1 MDLGL
6 EGKVAII
13 TGSTRGIG
21 RSIALELAAEGAR
34 VVICGRGEQN
44 LKETSDEIR
53 MRGGD
58 VLAVQGDVAQLDSLA
73 NIVKAAKQHFGGID
87 ILVHNA
93 GGSTGGQLQ
102 ETRDDE
108 WEAAFRLN
116 VIVGAQAA
124 RLCVPSMQERGGGV
138 IVMTASIWGRE
149 AGGRLTYNPA
159 KAAEISL
166 CKALACELA
175 ASNIRVNAVA
185 PGSIRFPGGSWDKRV
200 QADPEGMKE
209 FVKRELPFGRFGQ
222 PEEVANVV
230 AFLCSAKASWVSG
243 ACLVVDGCQSRSN
256 I

>member
-6 EGKVAII
+6 KDKVAII

-21 RSIALELAAEGAR
+21 RSIALALADEGTR
-34 VVICGRGEQN
+34 VVICGRGEEH
-44 LKETSDEIR
+44 LKKTADEIR
-53 MRGGD
+53 SRGGEVVAVPAD
-58 VLAVQGDVAQLDSLA
+58 VTKFDELAKTVS
-73 NIVKAAKQHFGGID
+73 AARGAWGGID

-93 GGSTGGQLQ
+93 GGSTGGGLL

-116 VIVGAQAA
+116 VLVGAQAA
-124 RLCVPSMQERGGGV
+124 RLCVPSMKKRGGGA

-166 CKALACELA
+166 CKALARELA
-175 ASNIRVNAVA
+175 ASNIRVNSVA
-185 PGSIRFPGGSWDKRV
+185 PGSIQFPGGSWDKRV
-200 QADPEGMKE
+200 QADPEGMEE
-209 FVKRELPFGRFGQ
+209 FRKRELPFGRFGQ
-222 PEEVANVV
+222 PEEVASVV
-230 AFLCSAKASWVSG
+230 AFLCSSQASWVSG
-243 ACLVVDGCQSRSN
+243 ACVVVDGCQSKSN